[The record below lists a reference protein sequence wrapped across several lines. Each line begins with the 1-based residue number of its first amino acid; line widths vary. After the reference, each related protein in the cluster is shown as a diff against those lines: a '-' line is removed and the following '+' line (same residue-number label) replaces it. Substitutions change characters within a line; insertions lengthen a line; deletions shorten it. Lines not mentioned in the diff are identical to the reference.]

1 MAPPFKQLQP
11 AEFVHVVQQ
20 FGWQPAKT
28 LIHMHHT
35 WRPNHSQY
43 HGVDSIQA
51 MYDYH
56 VNTNHWSDIAQHVSL
71 APDGT
76 IWTGRPWNMSP
87 ASAAGYN
94 SSRVFMFETIGDFD
108 QGKDPL
114 TGAQL
119 DTVVLVIATLMKKFD
134 LSASALKF
142 HNEMS
147 TKSCPGSAVSKQDI
161 LDKVGEF
168 INAGGSNDAAASVL
182 SETRRAE
189 IFEAIG
195 AGAEQAD
202 AMPEDAGE
210 LPEHDPAYEAAILNS
225 LPR

>member
-11 AEFVHVVQQ
+11 TEFVHVAHQ
-20 FGWQPAKT
+20 FNWQPAKT
-28 LIHMHHT
+28 AIHMHHT

-43 HGVDSIQA
+43 HGQSSIQA
-51 MYDYH
+51 MYNYH

-87 ASAAGYN
+87 ASAAGFN

-108 QGKDPL
+108 HGKDPL

-119 DTVVLVIATLMKKFD
+119 DTVVLVIATLMRKFS
-134 LSASALKF
+134 LNASALKF

-161 LDKVGEF
+161 LDKVSE
-168 INAGGSNDAAASVL
+168 AGGSSDAPAAM
-182 SETRRAE
+182 TAARRAE
-189 IFEAIG
+189 IFQAID
-195 AGAEQAD
+195 ANLEQAD
-202 AMPEDAGE
+202 AMPQDDGE
-210 LPEHDPAYEAAILNS
+210 LPEHDPAYEAAIVNS
-225 LPR
+225 LPK

>member
-11 AEFVHVVQQ
+11 SEFVHVVQQ
-20 FGWQPAKT
+20 FGWQPAKN
-28 LIHMHHT
+28 LIHVHHT

-43 HGVDSIQA
+43 HGLSSIQA

-87 ASAAGYN
+87 ASAAGFN

-119 DTVVLVIATLMKKFD
+119 DTVILVISTLMRKFD
-134 LSASALKF
+134 LNASALKF

-147 TKSCPGSAVSKQDI
+147 PKSCPGSAVSKQDI
-161 LDKVGEF
+161 LDKVAEF
-168 INAGGSNDAAASVL
+168 SGGISDATPAMSQA
-182 SETRRAE
+182 RRDE
-189 IFEAIG
+189 IYSAIT
-195 AGAEQAD
+195 ANLDQAD
-202 AMPEDAGE
+202 AMPEDVGE
-210 LPEHDPAYEAAILNS
+210 LPENDADYEAAIVKS
-225 LPR
+225 LSK

>member
-11 AEFVHVVQQ
+11 TEFVHAVHL
-20 FGWQPAKT
+20 FNWQPAKT

-35 WRPNHSQY
+35 WRPNHGQY
-43 HGVDSIQA
+43 HGLSSIQA
-51 MYDYH
+51 MYNYH

-76 IWTGRPWNMSP
+76 IWTGRPWNVSP
-87 ASAAGYN
+87 ASAAGFN

-108 QGKDPL
+108 HGKDPL

-119 DTVVLVIATLMKKFD
+119 DTVVLVIATLMRKFG
-134 LSASALKF
+134 LGASALRF

-161 LDKVGEF
+161 LDRVAEF
-168 INAGGSNDAAASVL
+168 STGGGSSDATAAL
-182 SETRRAE
+182 PEARRAD
-189 IFEAIG
+189 IFGAIDSYSG
-195 AGAEQAD
+195 QAD
-202 AMPEDAGE
+202 AMPQDEGE
-210 LPEHDPAYEAAILNS
+210 LPEHDPAYEAAIVNS
-225 LPR
+225 LPK